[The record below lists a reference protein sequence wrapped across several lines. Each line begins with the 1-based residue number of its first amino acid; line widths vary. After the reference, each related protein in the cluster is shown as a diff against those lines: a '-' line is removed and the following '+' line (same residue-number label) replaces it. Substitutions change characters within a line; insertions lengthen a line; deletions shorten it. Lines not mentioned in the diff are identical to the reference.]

1 MAPDRGWCSGMRLPR
16 TADVGAWPVAPSSLL
31 GLFSSTAGRGRRGR
45 QSLGR
50 TQLGGG
56 VRLAGP
62 AGGHSLQQP
71 TELSRQGHAEP
82 RPRHRWGKEKPF
94 AGTRNGGFERPLGL
108 TSGPP
113 RLSLGSRAPLKW
125 PCPDH
130 GCRAGAGLGG
140 PRLRPA
146 AATFGA
152 ASGLHR
158 YRPSSCFP
166 IFLITNDSSD
176 AVIYQTRPSPDV

>member
-1 MAPDRGWCSGMRLPR
+1 MRLPR

-31 GLFSSTAGRGRRGR
+31 GLFSSTAGCR
-45 QSLGR
+45 
-50 TQLGGG
+50 
-56 VRLAGP
+56 
-62 AGGHSLQQP
+62 
-71 TELSRQGHAEP
+71 RQGTAVP
-82 RPRHRWGKEKPF
+82 RQDPAQGVGSGLRVLLGDTHCSSQLNCHVRDTRSPDL
-94 AGTRNGGFERPLGL
+94 GTGGARKSRSRGPETEDSRDCSASPAA
-108 TSGPP
+108 PP
-113 RLSLGSRAPLKW
+113 RLSLGRRAPLKW
-125 PCPDH
+125 PCPDQ